1 MEMKTF
7 QISLT
12 PNIGLKIENFLHL
25 KIDDFSGTYLHRRD
39 IPPEKPVHIRMI
51 VR

>member
-25 KIDDFSGTYLHRRD
+25 KIDDFSGLIFTGEVYR
-39 IPPEKPVHIRMI
+39 PKSQYTSE
-51 VR
+51 